1 MFRWFRRDRRLALLF
16 LLDLLLVG
24 LVTLALILLLWP
36 RNPDIT
42 AIPGAATPGINS
54 GSTTGSASLTTRS
67 VISFEEATPS
77 PLPPTVN
84 PTKLVALPNQGQNE
98 APPPPPGGLGQGTA
112 VSGASQSVLPTPTLT
127 PRR

>member
-42 AIPGAATPGINS
+42 ASPGAATPGINS
-54 GSTTGSASLTTRS
+54 GLTPGSASLTTRPA
-67 VISFEEATPS
+67 IGFEEATPS

-112 VSGASQSVLPTPTLT
+112 VSGASQSVLPTPT